1 MMETKTQTKQ
11 SPKKSATAAKP
22 PIVIDRVLNLPVNKV
37 WKAWAD
43 PEEFKKWWG
52 PENYTC
58 PSSEVDF
65 RVGGKYLHCMRSS
78 DGVEYWSTGVYKEIV
93 PNKKQVF
100 TDSFSDE
107 NGNVIP
113 ASSLNMPGEWPTEL
127 LITVTFEEDGE
138 KTKLRIQ
145 HEGIP
150 DEMRDDCIKG
160 WNESLDK
167 MERNIK

>member
-1 MMETKTQTKQ
+1 METQTQTKQ
-11 SPKKSATAAKP
+11 SQNQSVTNAKKA
-22 PIVIDRVLNLPVNKV
+22 IVIDRVLNLPLNKV
-37 WKAWAD
+37 WKAWTE
-43 PEEFKKWWG
+43 PEGFKKWWG
-52 PENYTC
+52 PEDYTC

-78 DGVEYWSTGVYKEIV
+78 NGDEFWSTGVYKEII
-93 PNKKQVF
+93 PYKKQVF

-107 NGNVIP
+107 EGNVIP
-113 ASSLNMPGEWPTEL
+113 ASAHNMPGEWPLEL
-127 LITVTFEEDGE
+127 LITVIFEENGE
-138 KTKLRIQ
+138 KTKLKLQ

-167 MERNIK
+167 LERNIK

>member
-1 MMETKTQTKQ
+1 METKTQTKRSTKQ
-11 SPKKSATAAKP
+11 SSTNTKN
-22 PIVIDRVLNLPVNKV
+22 PIVIDRVFNLPVNKV
-37 WKAWAD
+37 WSAWTD
-43 PEEFKKWWG
+43 PEEFKKWLG

-65 RVGGKYLHCMRSS
+65 RVGGKYLHCMRSP
-78 DGVEYWSTGVYKEIV
+78 DGQEFWSTGVYKEIV
-93 PNKKQVF
+93 PQRKQVY

-113 ASSLNMPGEWPTEL
+113 ASALNMPGEWPTEL
-127 LITVTFEEDGE
+127 LVTVTFEEAGE
-138 KTKLRIQ
+138 KTKLKLR

-160 WNESLDK
+160 WSESLDK
-167 MERNIK
+167 LERNVK